1 LPTSTV
7 FSSSSAVW
15 IGSTARTQCQNFYNY
30 CSAKDSIKT
39 VSKGTCPNISTSSS
53 RSDAV
58 TYNDETV
65 WIPSEREMGLD
76 AYSPLSVANSSTS
89 KAECTNGYNAA
100 YSYYNS
106 NSRRIKYIMTA
117 DGTSVDTSTCYYW
130 ERSRDYGGSN
140 TVCGVDASGGASAS
154 GYGGSFYLAPAFTIG

>member
-1 LPTSTV
+1 MPTSTV

-58 TYNDETV
+58 TYTDETV

-89 KAECTNGYNAA
+89 KAECTSGYNTA

-117 DGTSVDTSTCYYW
+117 DGTSVGTS
-130 ERSRDYGGSN
+130 
-140 TVCGVDASGGASAS
+140 A
-154 GYGGSFYLAPAFTIG
+154 